1 MSTQIFDIYEE
12 ETKFSSSFGNNQF
25 TLETKL
31 ILESD
36 KKSFK
41 NEFNISYENKEIKD
55 QLNEIFP
62 LNNILSSENIDI
74 NNIKNNKPMYSDLY
88 IDIKISGDKKNK
100 DIYNLE
106 ISKLTEEKIF
116 SSKKR
121 VKEKSADNDS
131 ESKFQREDN
140 CRRMIG
146 RSFFNKFLKSKIE
159 SMKRECRCILFL
171 NNFPRK
177 FIFEAVKKGN
187 KNFLEYTLEELIEKE
202 ELYKD
207 KDSEISYAVNL
218 NVIREL
224 KSEKNRDIMEKYGYD
239 KILKMNYRDLFE
251 EYLKSNEFKQ
261 KIYNL
266 KTKEKLKAD
275 KFEYY
280 SYLFIQGFS
289 D

>member
-41 NEFNISYENKEIKD
+41 NEFNISYENKEIKA

-62 LNNILSSENIDI
+62 LNNILSSENLDI

-106 ISKLTEEKIF
+106 SSKLTEEKIF

-131 ESKFQREDN
+131 ESKFEREDN

-187 KNFLEYTLEELIEKE
+187 KNFLEYTLE
-202 ELYKD
+202 
-207 KDSEISYAVNL
+207 
-218 NVIREL
+218 VIREL

-261 KIYNL
+261 KIYKL

>member
-36 KKSFK
+36 KKCFK
-41 NEFNISYENKEIKD
+41 NEYSISYENKEIKD

-106 ISKLTEEKIF
+106 SSKLTEEKIF

-159 SMKRECRCILFL
+159 SMIRECRCILFFD
-171 NNFPRK
+171 NFPRK

-207 KDSEISYAVNL
+207 KDSEISYDVNL
-218 NVIREL
+218 KVIREL

-261 KIYNL
+261 KIYKL

-280 SYLFIQGFS
+280 SNSFIQGFS

>member
-41 NEFNISYENKEIKD
+41 NEFNISYENKEFKD
-55 QLNEIFP
+55 HLNEIFP

-116 SSKKR
+116 SSKKT

-159 SMKRECRCILFL
+159 SMERECRCILFFY
-171 NNFPRK
+171 NFPRK

-207 KDSEISYAVNL
+207 KDSEISYGVNL
-218 NVIREL
+218 KVIREL

-261 KIYNL
+261 KIYKL

>member
-41 NEFNISYENKEIKD
+41 NEFNISYENKEFKK

-88 IDIKISGDKKNK
+88 IDIKNSGDKKNK

-106 ISKLTEEKIF
+106 GSKLTEEKIF

-159 SMKRECRCILFL
+159 SMKRECRCILFFD
-171 NNFPRK
+171 NFPRK

-207 KDSEISYAVNL
+207 KDSEISYGVNL
-218 NVIREL
+218 KVIREL

-261 KIYNL
+261 KIYKL
-266 KTKEKLKAD
+266 KTKDKLKAD

>member
-1 MSTQIFDIYEE
+1 ME
-12 ETKFSSSFGNNQF
+12 
-25 TLETKL
+25 
-31 ILESD
+31 
-36 KKSFK
+36 
-41 NEFNISYENKEIKD
+41 
-55 QLNEIFP
+55 
-62 LNNILSSENIDI
+62 
-74 NNIKNNKPMYSDLY
+74 
-88 IDIKISGDKKNK
+88 
-100 DIYNLE
+100 
-106 ISKLTEEKIF
+106 
-116 SSKKR
+116 
-121 VKEKSADNDS
+121 
-131 ESKFQREDN
+131 
-140 CRRMIG
+140 
-146 RSFFNKFLKSKIE
+146 
-159 SMKRECRCILFL
+159 RECRCILFFY
-171 NNFPRK
+171 NFPRK

-207 KDSEISYAVNL
+207 KDSEISYDGNL

-261 KIYNL
+261 KIYQL

-280 SYLFIQGFS
+280 SNLFIQGFS

>member
-41 NEFNISYENKEIKD
+41 KEYSISYENKEIKD

-159 SMKRECRCILFL
+159 SMERECRCILFFY
-171 NNFPRK
+171 NFPRK

-207 KDSEISYAVNL
+207 KDSEISYGVNL

-261 KIYNL
+261 KIYKL

>member
-74 NNIKNNKPMYSDLY
+74 NNIKNNKQMYSDLY

-131 ESKFQREDN
+131 ESKFEREDN

-159 SMKRECRCILFL
+159 SMERECRCILFFY
-171 NNFPRK
+171 NFPIK
-177 FIFEAVKKGN
+177 FIWWPRSN
-187 KNFLEYTLEELIEKE
+187 KT
-202 ELYKD
+202 
-207 KDSEISYAVNL
+207 
-218 NVIREL
+218 R
-224 KSEKNRDIMEKYGYD
+224 
-239 KILKMNYRDLFE
+239 
-251 EYLKSNEFKQ
+251 
-261 KIYNL
+261 
-266 KTKEKLKAD
+266 
-275 KFEYY
+275 
-280 SYLFIQGFS
+280 FS
-289 D
+289 SH